1 MIVKS
6 DKLGFNFDSDTCL
19 LCGLRQASSPR
30 HSIRFGELSM

>member
-6 DKLGFNFDSDTCL
+6 DRPGLNFDSDTCL
-19 LCGLRQASSPR
+19 LCGLRQVSSPR